1 MEEIYR
7 QKVVKRYLGI
17 SRKPIVTYV
26 ADLKVKRTCTLLT
39 DTNCQIITIADTSG
53 FETLQYFNRTFKQKT
68 RQTPKEYRKLQIHSK
83 E

>member
-1 MEEIYR
+1 M
-7 QKVVKRYLGI
+7 YLGI
-17 SRKPIVTYV
+17 SRKPIVAYV
-26 ADLKVKRTCTLLT
+26 ANLKVKRTCTLLT